1 MRGVELQ
8 DIEIESV
15 PAAKRPHI
23 LFADAHHYGIDRH
36 HAIGAESGYVFISM
50 AADYTANQHSG
61 LVALRYRWR
70 TVRLHWPGATP
81 MDRRRLAE

>member
-1 MRGVELQ
+1 MRGVGLQ

-15 PAAKRPHI
+15 PAAKRPPI
-23 LFADAHHYGIDRH
+23 LFGDARYCGIDRH

-50 AADYTANQHSG
+50 AADYTADQHSG

-70 TVRLHWPGATP
+70 TVRLHWPGAPP

>member
-15 PAAKRPHI
+15 PAAKRPPI
-23 LFADAHHYGIDRH
+23 LFADERHCGIDRH
-36 HAIGAESGYVFISM
+36 HAIGAESRYVLISM
-50 AADYTANQHSG
+50 AADYAANQHSG

-70 TVRLHWPGATP
+70 AVRLHWPGATP
-81 MDRRRLAE
+81 IDCRRLAE